1 MSKEEQILK
10 LIEDN
15 NGIITTKKIAKNDI
29 NRVFLTRLVNK
40 GKLERVKNGLYVL
53 PSTWG
58 DEYFNLTYGNNAVF
72 SYETA
77 LYFLNLCET
86 VPSTYHIT
94 VNRGYNGSLKKCNN
108 VKLHYVKN
116 EIFGIGRMTIKSPQ
130 GQNILCYN
138 AERCI
143 CDLLRD
149 KDNQDIEIIKYAITE
164 YLNNKKERDIPKLM
178 EYAKK
183 FNVEDDINKYLEVL
197 M

>member
-1 MSKEEQILK
+1 MNKEEQIIK

-15 NGIITTKKIAKNDI
+15 NGVITTKEIVEHNI
-29 NRVFLTRLVNK
+29 NRVFITRLVNK

-58 DEYFNLTYGNNAVF
+58 DEYFNLIYRNNAIF
-72 SYETA
+72 SHETA

-86 VPSTYHIT
+86 VPRTYHIT
-94 VNRGYNGSLKKCNN
+94 VNRGYNGSLKKYDN
-108 VKLHYVKN
+108 VKLHYVKSELF
-116 EIFGIGRMTIKSPQ
+116 EIGMISIKSPQ

-143 CDLLRD
+143 CDLLKD
-149 KDNQDIEIIKYAITE
+149 KDNQDIETIKYAITE
-164 YLNNKKERDIPKLM
+164 YLKNRKERNLPKIM

-183 FNVEDDINKYLEVL
+183 INVEDEINRYFEVL
-197 M
+197 I

>member
-1 MSKEEQILK
+1 MNKEEQILK
-10 LIEDN
+10 LIEKK
-15 NGIITTKKIAKNDI
+15 NGIITTKEIVENNI

-40 GKLERVKNGLYVL
+40 GELERVKNGLYVL
-53 PSTWG
+53 PFTWG
-58 DEYFNLTYGNNAVF
+58 DEYFNLTYGNNAIF

-94 VNRGYNGSLKKCNN
+94 VNRGYNGSLKKNNN
-108 VKLHYVKN
+108 VKLHFVKN
-116 EIFGIGRMTIKSPQ
+116 EIFELGKIMIKSPQ
-130 GQNILCYN
+130 GQNVFCYD

-143 CDLLRD
+143 CDLLKD
-149 KDNQDIEIIKYAITE
+149 KDNQDIETIRYDVTE
-164 YLNNKKERDIPKLM
+164 YLNNKNERDLPKLM

-183 FNVEDDINKYLEVL
+183 FNVEADISKYLEVL

>member
-1 MSKEEQILK
+1 MNKEEQILK
-10 LIEDN
+10 LIEKK
-15 NGIITTKKIAKNDI
+15 NGIITTKEIVENNI

-40 GKLERVKNGLYVL
+40 GELERVKNGLYVL
-53 PSTWG
+53 PFTWG
-58 DEYFNLTYGNNAVF
+58 DEYFNLTYGNNAIF

-94 VNRGYNGSLKKCNN
+94 VNRGYNGSLKKNNN
-108 VKLHYVKN
+108 VKLHFVKN
-116 EIFGIGRMTIKSPQ
+116 EIFELGKIMIKSPQ
-130 GQNILCYN
+130 GQNVFCYD

-143 CDLLRD
+143 CDLLKD
-149 KDNQDIEIIKYAITE
+149 KDNQDIETIKYAITE
-164 YLNNKKERDIPKLM
+164 YLNNKNERNLPKLM

-183 FNVEDDINKYLEVL
+183 FNVEADISKYLEVL